1 MLRILK
7 KTTWIKRSQ
16 RIIQHV
22 SHSLWIHLEIW
33 RIILRPLSLLKISFL
48 KGWVLF
54 HSRNGSCVS
63 RLECKLRGNKPQL
76 LILGGH
82 LKFYLNIWNMRH
94 WKPMIV
100 RHNELLFKQN
110 SELWKNIGHN
120 RWKIMTTVKERATML
135 GWPC

>member
-1 MLRILK
+1 VLRILK

-16 RIIQHV
+16 RIFYTFH
-22 SHSLWIHLEIW
+22 IHYEFIW
-33 RIILRPLSLLKISFL
+33 SIILRPLNLLKISFL
-48 KGWVLF
+48 EGWVLF

-63 RLECKLRGNKPQL
+63 RLECKWRGNRTQL

-82 LKFYLNIWNMRH
+82 LKFYFNIWNMRL

-100 RHNELLFKQN
+100 RHNELFIKQN
-110 SELWKNIGHN
+110 FELWKNIGHN
-120 RWKIMTTVKERATML
+120 RWRIMTTFQERAMMF